1 MTYFQRTG
9 GNYKSASE
17 QLKNNFVNGAMLI
30 AINRVFNDVILKKEK
45 KNLRNKETF
54 TS

>member
-1 MTYFQRTG
+1 MIYFQRTG

-30 AINRVFNDVILKKEK
+30 TINRVFNDVILKKK
-45 KNLRNKETF
+45 KK
-54 TS
+54 S